1 MIAGSYCWP
10 KRLGIQNRRC
20 WGHTGSWLKIIRML
34 PALRAALLLPVQLS
48 KTHKSQRSL
57 RSLRHREDLSTVRSV
72 QRAATKASGRRRKR
86 KTLDLPHKLNV
97 YKNIEVGGRGRGCK
111 RRAMDDATVWQRRTC
126 CRRQRRKPPGSRRTS
141 RTGRD
146 KPRRSIMIVTVD
158 THYHPCRPANLSSCR
173 PERPEG
179 LSARAI

>member
-72 QRAATKASGRRRKR
+72 QRAATKASGRKRKR

-97 YKNIEVGGRGRGCK
+97 YKNIEVGGRGAQETSYGRCYCMVPQDVLQKTAKKTPGK
-111 RRAMDDATVWQRRTC
+111 SQDEQDRT
-126 CRRQRRKPPGSRRTS
+126 RQAEA
-141 RTGRD
+141 
-146 KPRRSIMIVTVD
+146 I
-158 THYHPCRPANLSSCR
+158 HYDCHS
-173 PERPEG
+173 
-179 LSARAI
+179 